1 MYEVAFPITIMI
13 AFLLT
18 VVSIVAY
25 EAYWEYREEKTK
37 QMHIN
42 RIVKKAVEIYG
53 DNIPEELERYI
64 NALKRVK
71 D

>member
-1 MYEVAFPITIMI
+1 MYEVAFPITVMLM
-13 AFLLT
+13 FLLT
-18 VVSIVAY
+18 IILVVAY

-64 NALKRVK
+64 NALK
-71 D
+71 

>member
-53 DNIPEELERYI
+53 DQIPPEILAYIKELKK
-64 NALKRVK
+64 A
-71 D
+71 

>member
-18 VVSIVAY
+18 VVSVVAY

-42 RIVKKAVEIYG
+42 RIAKKAVQMYG
-53 DNIPEELERYI
+53 DHIPAEIENYIKELKNE
-64 NALKRVK
+64 
-71 D
+71 